1 MKTAISHQL
10 SVVRKVFLICI
21 LFSVF
26 STPLVAQ
33 EAFYIY
39 RNDGDFNGFFYD
51 EVVEMRYSKIGFDSI
66 EHDNYI
72 MVEVELADTTYRIP
86 LAAIDSIGFQ
96 QPEIKINPRVKFM
109 DRDGYCDYF
118 RYMMGQRT
126 SSLLIGFRDLPDNMI
141 PQVGDVLIGLPTD
154 PIAEK
159 EYNAGIANG
168 SFSMKVERVRVY
180 ESDYYGEPFI
190 ACDIEGAPIE
200 NISDVFEQ
208 YITVE
213 QIGVDQQGKIRRR
226 IAGCTPDGL
235 PRQVKNAE
243 GEEEITLINTDVQL
257 VREWQADENAKF
269 DLTADIGIKYKLR
282 AAYNINWRRFCVKI
296 SHDLIL
302 KVKPSL
308 GMQVSR
314 YVDLTLDDWW
324 VSLPKIMFPAA
335 CPVFETDPV
344 PVPFIRAEGTLAAR
358 LNLPAVQMGIG
369 DDIIFDS
376 EALFPVSFGLH
387 LLPEEDK
394 ELTDDMLDLSTN
406 VTLAGS
412 VQTGILFKANIST
425 ANWFKKVLMG
435 DVGMYL
441 YCGPKVS
448 SELNLGS
455 VINEGDTY
463 GQEYKP
469 YEHLRQC
476 YISATLLSLE
486 LEARATAA
494 AFWQDPVEKTF
505 LKKNWAWMTDTVF
518 FAPNFTQTTIDTTGG
533 SIKITL
539 HKEPRPY
546 IGYSTAEIG
555 ICNWGGLVGNEPL
568 IKTVG
573 HFTLS
578 KSTAENDYTYTLT
591 EDDLDGLKST
601 SYTVFPYVKCGP
613 WGPYRAIVGTTEEFS
628 PPQKYELDKDRLE
641 FNGAAGSQDVI
652 TYTTNCIPDN
662 VYVFSPISK
671 TSPQTVLQ
679 DSASGKYK
687 TTFTMGPNTSLF
699 DRTYS
704 KEHKNAP
711 YIMFG
716 APYRKSHR
724 VNLSVHQKEVDLA
737 TMNITAD
744 VRCYFSTSQDL
755 GGYGS
760 PNAPYKHTITATRQG
775 SEVLF
780 SGSYTEVDDSQS
792 YWTITTTTTIKFT
805 VQKGSGIYE
814 YYGMPNAVCSG
825 GTVTRHTVWES
836 GNQRRTIDVTNTFT
850 MVPQSWIDDGFY
862 EFEGEITG
870 GTYDFELR
878 YNIGQTD
885 EYVQRSDHVVFS
897 PGDDSKIQ
905 IKLDIEP
912 LTAP

>member
-10 SVVRKVFLICI
+10 SVIRKVFLACI

-96 QPEIKINPRVKFM
+96 QPEIRISPNVKFM
-109 DRDGYCDYF
+109 EKDGYCPYFDQLIGQMTSAVRIYF
-118 RYMMGQRT
+118 RN
-126 SSLLIGFRDLPDNMI
+126 LPENMI
-141 PQVGDVLIGLPTD
+141 PQVGDIFIGLPTD
-154 PIAEK
+154 PIAEENYK
-159 EYNAGIANG
+159 YGIAEG
-168 SFSMKVERVRVY
+168 SFSCKVENIRVY
-180 ESDYYGEPFI
+180 DNEDDSGPFK
-190 ACDIEGAPIE
+190 ACWIEGPPVDAIG
-200 NISDVFEQ
+200 DVFDQ

-243 GEEEITLINTDVQL
+243 GEEEITLINTDMQL

-376 EALFPVSFGLH
+376 EALFPISFGLH
-387 LLPEEDK
+387 LLPDEDK

-455 VINEGDTY
+455 ITNEENTY
-463 GQEYKP
+463 GKEYKP

-476 YISATLLSLE
+476 YISATLLSLD

-505 LKKNWAWMTDTVF
+505 LKKNWAWMTDTAF

-533 SIKITL
+533 SVKITL
-539 HKEPRPY
+539 HKEPKPY

-555 ICNWGGLVGNEPL
+555 ICNWGGLAGNEPL

-578 KSTAENDYTYTLT
+578 KSTEENDYTYTLT

-601 SYTVFPYVKCGP
+601 LYTVFPYVKCGP
-613 WGPYRAIVGTTEEFS
+613 WGPYRAIVGTTEDFS
-628 PPQKYELDKDRLE
+628 PPQKYELDKDHLE

-652 TYTTNCIPDN
+652 TFTTNCTPDAVH
-662 VYVFSPISK
+662 VYFPISK
-671 TSPQTVLQ
+671 TSPQIVLQ
-679 DSASGKYK
+679 DSASGKYQ

-704 KEHKNAP
+704 KEYENAP
-711 YIMFG
+711 YIMFCS
-716 APYRKSHR
+716 PYRKNHI

-744 VRCYFSTSQDL
+744 VTCYFSTSQSL
-755 GGYGS
+755 GGYGG

-792 YWTITTTTTIKFT
+792 DLTITTTTTIEFT
-805 VQKGSGIYE
+805 VRKGSGIYE
-814 YYGMPNAVCSG
+814 HDGMPNAVCSG

-836 GNQRRTIDVTNTFT
+836 GNQRRITDVTNTFT
-850 MVPQSWIDDGFY
+850 TVPQYLMYDGY
-862 EFEGEITG
+862 YRFEGELTG

-912 LTAP
+912 LTVP

>member
-1 MKTAISHQL
+1 MRRSILTL
-10 SVVRKVFLICI
+10 VLCTLCLCP
-21 LFSVF
+21 LFS
-26 STPLVAQ
+26 Q

-51 EVVEMRYSKIGFDSI
+51 EVVEMRYSKIDFDSI

-109 DRDGYCDYF
+109 GRDGYCDYF
-118 RYMMGQRT
+118 YSMGGHMT
-126 SSLLIGFRDLPDNMI
+126 SSLSIYFRNLPDNMI
-141 PQVGDVLIGLPTD
+141 PQVGDVIIGLPTD
-154 PIAEK
+154 PIAEE
-159 EYNAGIANG
+159 EYDAGIANG
-168 SFSMKVERVRVY
+168 SFSMKVESVRVY
-180 ESDYYGEPFI
+180 DNEDYDGPFI
-190 ACDIEGAPIE
+190 ACHIKGAPIE

-235 PRQVKNAE
+235 PRQVKKAE
-243 GEEEITLINTDVQL
+243 GQEEITLINTDVQL
-257 VREWQADENAKF
+257 VREWQANENAKF
-269 DLTADIGIKYKLR
+269 DLTADVGVKYKLR

-314 YVDLTLDDWW
+314 NVEVTLDDWW
-324 VSLPKIMFPAA
+324 VRLPKIMFPAA

-344 PVPFIRAEGTLAAR
+344 PVPFIRAEGTLEAR

-376 EALFPVSFGLH
+376 NAFFPVSFGLH
-387 LLPEEDK
+387 LLPDEDK

-406 VTLAGS
+406 VTLSGS

-448 SELNLGS
+448 SQLNLGS
-455 VINEGDTY
+455 VTYEGYTN
-463 GQEYKP
+463 GQEYRP
-469 YEHLRQC
+469 YEHLRKC
-476 YISATLLSLE
+476 YLSATLLSLD
-486 LEARATAA
+486 LEAKATAA

-505 LKKNWAWMTDTVF
+505 LKKNWAWMTDTAF
-518 FAPNFTQTTIDTTGG
+518 FAPSFNQTTIDTTGG
-533 SIKITL
+533 SVKITL
-539 HKEPRPY
+539 HKEPKPY
-546 IGYSTAEIG
+546 IGYATAEIG
-555 ICNWGGLVGNEPL
+555 ICNFKGYVGTGPL

-578 KSTAENDYTYTLT
+578 KSTEENDYTYTLT
-591 EDDLDGLKST
+591 DDDLDGLKT
-601 SYTVFPYVKCGP
+601 TLYAVFPYVKCGP
-613 WGPYRAIVGTTEEFS
+613 WGPYRAIMGTTENFS
-628 PPQKYELDKDRLE
+628 PPQKYELDKDHLE

-652 TYTTNCIPDN
+652 TFTTNCTPDE
-662 VYVFSPISK
+662 VYVHLPISE

-704 KEHKNAP
+704 KEHERAP
-711 YIMFG
+711 RILFG
-716 APYRKSHR
+716 SPYRQDHR
-724 VNLSVHQKEVDLA
+724 VNLSAHQKEVDLA
-737 TMNITAD
+737 TMNVTAD
-744 VRCYFSTSQDL
+744 VTCYFSTSQDL

-760 PNAPYKHTITATRQG
+760 PSAPYNHTITATRQG

-780 SGSYTEVDDSQS
+780 SGSYTEVDDSRS
-792 YWTITTTTTIKFT
+792 DLTITTTTTIEFT

-814 YYGMPNAVCSG
+814 YGGMPNAVCSG
-825 GTVTRHTVWES
+825 GTVTRHTVWEY
-836 GNQRRTIDVTNTFT
+836 GNQRRITDVTNTFT
-850 MVPQSWIDDGFY
+850 TVPQYRIYDGY
-862 EFEGEITG
+862 YGFEGEITG

-878 YNIGQTD
+878 YNIGQTN
-885 EYVQRSDHVVFS
+885 EYVGRSDHVVFS
-897 PGDDSKIQ
+897 PGDVNKIQ
-905 IKLDIEP
+905 IRLNIEP

>member
-1 MKTAISHQL
+1 MRRS
-10 SVVRKVFLICI
+10 I
-21 LFSVF
+21 LTFVLCTLCLCSFS
-26 STPLVAQ
+26 Q

-51 EVVEMRYSKIGFDSI
+51 EVVEMRYSKIDFESV

-109 DRDGYCDYF
+109 GRDGFCDYF
-118 RYMMGQRT
+118 YYIMGQLT
-126 SSLLIGFRDLPDNMI
+126 SSLTLFFRNLPDNMI
-141 PQVGDVLIGLPTD
+141 PQVGDVIIGLPTD
-154 PIAEK
+154 PIAEE
-159 EYNAGIANG
+159 EYRTGIANG
-168 SFSMKVERVRVY
+168 SFSMKVESVQVY
-180 ESDYYGEPFI
+180 KSSDFDGPFI
-190 ACDIEGAPIE
+190 ACEIKGSPIE

-235 PRQVKNAE
+235 PRQVKKAE
-243 GEEEITLINTDVQL
+243 GEEEITLINTDMQL
-257 VREWQADENAKF
+257 VREWQANENAKF
-269 DLTADIGIKYKLR
+269 DLTADVGVKYKLR

-308 GMQVSR
+308 GMQVSNPYAR
-314 YVDLTLDDWW
+314 FEVTFDDWW

-344 PVPFIRAEGTLAAR
+344 PVPFIRAEGTLEAR

-376 EALFPVSFGLH
+376 NASFPVSFGLH

-406 VTLAGS
+406 VTLSGS

-448 SELNLGS
+448 SQLNLGS
-455 VINEGDTY
+455 IDYEGSTN
-463 GQEYKP
+463 GHEYKP
-469 YEHLRQC
+469 YEYLRAC
-476 YISATLLSLE
+476 YLSATLLSLD
-486 LEARATAA
+486 LEAKATAA

-505 LKKNWAWMTDTVF
+505 LKKNWAWMTDTAF
-518 FAPNFTQTTIDTTGG
+518 FAPRFTQTTIDTTGG

-539 HKEPRPY
+539 HKEPKPY
-546 IGYSTAEIG
+546 IGYARAEIG
-555 ICNWGGLVGNEPL
+555 ICNYEGLVGTAPL

-573 HFTLS
+573 YFSLS
-578 KSTAENDYTYTLT
+578 KSTEENEYTYTLT
-591 EDDLDGLKST
+591 DYDLEGLKT
-601 SYTVFPYVKCGP
+601 RSYAVFPYVKCGP
-613 WGPYRAIVGTTEEFS
+613 WGPYRAIWGTTERFS
-628 PPQKYELDKDRLE
+628 PPQKYELDKDHLE

-652 TYTTNCIPDN
+652 TFTTNCTPDAVH
-662 VYVFSPISK
+662 VYFPISK
-671 TSPQTVLQ
+671 TSPQIVLQ
-679 DSASGKYK
+679 DSASGKYQ

-704 KEHKNAP
+704 KEYENAP
-711 YIMFG
+711 YIMFCS
-716 APYRKSHR
+716 PYRKNHI

-744 VRCYFSTSQDL
+744 VTCYFSTSQSL
-755 GGYGS
+755 GGYGG
-760 PNAPYKHTITATRQG
+760 PNAPYKHTITAKRQG

-792 YWTITTTTTIKFT
+792 DLTITITTTIEFT
-805 VQKGSGIYE
+805 VRKGSGIYE
-814 YYGMPNAVCSG
+814 HDGMPNAVCSG

-836 GNQRRTIDVTNTFT
+836 GNQRRITDVTNTFT
-850 MVPQSWIDDGFY
+850 TVPQSMIYDGY
-862 EFEGEITG
+862 YKFEGELTG

-878 YNIGQTD
+878 YNIGQTN
-885 EYVQRSDHVVFS
+885 EYVDQSYHAVFS
-897 PGDDSKIQ
+897 PGDVNKIE
-905 IKLDIEP
+905 IGLDIEP